1 MTVDPRP
8 IEAVKD
14 GGWRQI
20 AAVNAALDRGE
31 IDEAG
36 WHAAMMDLVVPAYLA
51 ADTPWGQSGKSGTA
65 ADWEAGRRLVMDAV
79 DADGSFLDI
88 GCASG
93 YLMQSVQ
100 RWGRDRGLA
109 VEPYG
114 LDIAP
119 ELAELARSRLPEWAD
134 RIWVGNA
141 LHWRAPGGRRFDV
154 VRTGLE
160 YVPQRRHLDLV
171 EHLLESV
178 VGRRLIIGVFTEEI
192 AERFTERALTEAG
205 FSVAGRSETAHSDD
219 RVMRRLLWIDR

>member
-1 MTVDPRP
+1 
-8 IEAVKD
+8 
-14 GGWRQI
+14 
-20 AAVNAALDRGE
+20 
-31 IDEAG
+31 
-36 WHAAMMDLVVPAYLA
+36 
-51 ADTPWGQSGKSGTA
+51 
-65 ADWEAGRRLVMDAV
+65 MDAV

-141 LHWRAPGGRRFDV
+141 LHWRPPGGRRFDV

>member
-1 MTVDPRP
+1 MEPEP

-20 AAVNAALDRGE
+20 AAVDAALDRGE

-36 WHAAMMDLVVPAYLA
+36 WHAAMRALVVPAYLA

-65 ADWEAGRRLVMDAV
+65 EDWERGRRLVMDAV
-79 DADGSFLDI
+79 DADGSFLDV

-93 YLMQSVQ
+93 YLMESVR
-100 RWGRDRGLA
+100 RWGHEQGLT

-119 ELAELARSRLPEWAD
+119 ELAELARSRLPEWSD

-141 LHWRAPGGRRFDV
+141 LHWRAPGDRRFDV

-160 YVPQRRHLDLV
+160 YVPRRRHLDLV
-171 EHLLESV
+171 AHLLDAV
-178 VGRRLIIGVFTEEI
+178 VGRRLVIGVFTEES
-192 AERFTERALTEAG
+192 AERSAERVLTEAG
-205 FSVAGRSETAHSDD
+205 FPITGRSEIPHPDP

>member
-1 MTVDPRP
+1 MTIDPKP

-20 AAVNAALDRGE
+20 AAADEALDRGE

-36 WHAAMMDLVVPAYLA
+36 WHAAMREMVVPAYLA

-65 ADWEAGRRLVMDAV
+65 ADWEVGRRLVMDAV
-79 DADGSFLDI
+79 DADGTFLDV

-100 RWGRDRGLA
+100 RWGRDRGLT

-119 ELAELARSRLPEWAD
+119 ELVELARSRLPEWAD

-141 LHWRAPGGRRFDV
+141 LHWRAPEGQRFDV

-160 YVPQRRHLDLV
+160 YVPHHRYLDLV
-171 EHLLESV
+171 NHLLEEV
-178 VGRRLIIGVFTEEI
+178 VGRRLIIGVFTEET
-192 AERFTERALTEAG
+192 AERFTERVLAEAE
-205 FSVAGRSETAHSDD
+205 VPIAGRSETAHTDA